1 MPVRKMGRAKG
12 VASRSVQPWALG
24 GKMPSWRL
32 AKSRSLGLRE
42 MKSQVSLEEDE
53 EYSIVFFFFLRPPT
67 SRRLEIHAK
76 PPWNSASN
84 SFSWEDRVKIQAQP
98 LPLQELPST
107 CTS

>member
-53 EYSIVFFFFLRPPT
+53 EYSIVFFFLSET
-67 SRRLEIHAK
+67 TYKQKAGDS
-76 PPWNSASN
+76 
-84 SFSWEDRVKIQAQP
+84 
-98 LPLQELPST
+98 
-107 CTS
+107 C